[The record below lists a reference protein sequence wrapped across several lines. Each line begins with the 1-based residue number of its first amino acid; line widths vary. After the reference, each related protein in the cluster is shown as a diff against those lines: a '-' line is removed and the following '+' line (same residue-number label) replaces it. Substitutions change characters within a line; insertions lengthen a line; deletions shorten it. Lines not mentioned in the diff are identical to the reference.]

1 MFHNLNLP
9 GQPLVLVTDNTFM
22 PAGII
27 SNKIIMVICHQIY
40 TMFYPF
46 IVNLMN
52 YSNIFVSHFVKTLKN
67 ILDYSYNSISNIS
80 NISNVLST
88 DIQVIDN
95 MNMSY
100 LLFCILVLSFI
111 AQIIYEFYMLC
122 NYLYSFTFEK
132 NESEIKKQN
141 YMRSEA
147 KLPLVEAKLPL
158 VEAKLPLVEA
168 KLPFVQ
174 NIDYKLDAMD
184 LTLSKMNRRIRAL
197 ENANK
202 IYDI

>member
-9 GQPLVLVTDNTFM
+9 GQPLVLVTDNNFM

-80 NISNVLST
+80 NISNILSTT
-88 DIQVIDN
+88 DIQVTDK

-100 LLFCILVLSFI
+100 LLFYILVLSFI
-111 AQIIYEFYMLC
+111 AQTIYEFYMLC
-122 NYLYSFTFEK
+122 NYLYSSTIEK
-132 NESEIKKQN
+132 KESEMKTIKNKH
-141 YMRSEA
+141 YA
-147 KLPLVEAKLPL
+147 KLEV
-158 VEAKLPLVEA
+158 
-168 KLPFVQ
+168 
-174 NIDYKLDAMD
+174 IDYKLHAMD
-184 LTLSKMNRRIRAL
+184 LALAKVNRRVRAL
-197 ENANK
+197 EKANK
-202 IYDI
+202 LYNI